1 MVRGV
6 VRLVSGTAALLCM
19 LLLAGCGY
27 FVIAP
32 GAPPAVPD
40 EQAETTLRVYRPLA
54 PEECAALATEI
65 ENVVGVIFTTVEAP
79 LEDNIGGGT
88 GRGCLIEFRGT
99 GDEVGQNFIEV
110 SQAMGNVFRAERWME
125 DQGYI
130 ADGPASTLTAFRQD
144 EALCLLHSGW
154 TPAAEAGSGPEAYS
168 NAEPRQQLWTISAN
182 CGRP

>member
-1 MVRGV
+1 MARGIA
-6 VRLVSGTAALLCM
+6 RLLSGTAALLCM

-27 FVIAP
+27 FEIAP
-32 GAPPAVPD
+32 GAPRAVPD
-40 EQAETTLRVYRPLA
+40 EQAEASQRLYRPLA
-54 PEECAALATEI
+54 TEECGALATEI
-65 ENVVGVIFTTVEAP
+65 ENAVGVLFTTVEAP
-79 LEDNIGGGT
+79 FEDSIGGGT

-110 SQAMGNVFRAERWME
+110 SQAMGNVFRAQGWME

-130 ADGPASTLTAFRQD
+130 ADGPASTLSAYRQD
-144 EALCLLHSGW
+144 EALCLIHSGW
-154 TPAAEAGSGPEAYS
+154 TPAAEAGSGAGAFS